1 MRPIFILVKDSTN
14 TPFFFVVP
22 PLDLRIESEQDL
34 QIIRIIDLG
43 EKTLIGN
50 RKVEK
55 ISFSTFF
62 PSMKSP
68 FFSYILSTTPSNGM
82 ETLKKLKN
90 DKEKLTLIIPEF
102 NIFFKCYIQTL
113 YFSVTERT
121 GDIDVEITLVE
132 IEKNKTLTD
141 VARGLLER

>member
-1 MRPIFILVKDSTN
+1 MRPTFILVKDSTN

-50 RKVEK
+50 RKAEK

-62 PSMKSP
+62 PSRKSP
-68 FFSYILSTTPSNGM
+68 FFSYILSTTPSNCM

-113 YFSVTERT
+113 YFAITERT

-132 IEKNKTLTD
+132 IEKNKNLTD

>member
-1 MRPIFILVKDSTN
+1 MRPTFILVKDSTN

-22 PLDLRIESEQDL
+22 PLDLRIESDQDL
-34 QIIRIIDLG
+34 QTI
-43 EKTLIGN
+43 KLIGN
-50 RKVEK
+50 RKSEK
-55 ISFSTFF
+55 ISFSTFL

-68 FFSYILSTTPSNGM
+68 FFNFILSAAPTNSM

-121 GDIDVEITLVE
+121 GDIDIEITLVE

>member
-50 RKVEK
+50 RKAEK

-62 PSMKSP
+62 PNMKSP
-68 FFSYILSTTPSNGM
+68 FFSYILSTTPSNCM

-113 YFSVTERT
+113 YFAVTERT

>member
-1 MRPIFILVKDSTN
+1 MRPTFILVKDSTN

-68 FFSYILSTTPSNGM
+68 FFSYILSTTPSNCM

>member
-1 MRPIFILVKDSTN
+1 MKPTFILVKDSTN
-14 TPFFFVVP
+14 TPFFFVIP

-68 FFSYILSTTPSNGM
+68 FFSYILSTTPSNCM

>member
-1 MRPIFILVKDSTN
+1 MRPTFILVKDSTN

-34 QIIRIIDLG
+34 QVIRIIDLG

-50 RKVEK
+50 RKAEK

-62 PSMKSP
+62 PNMKSP
-68 FFSYILSTTPSNGM
+68 FFSYILSTTPSNCM

-113 YFSVTERT
+113 YFAVTERT

>member
-1 MRPIFILVKDSTN
+1 MRPTFILVKDSTN

-50 RKVEK
+50 RKAEK

-68 FFSYILSTTPSNGM
+68 FFSYILSTTPTNCM
-82 ETLKKLKN
+82 ETLTKLKN
-90 DKEKLTLIIPEF
+90 NKDKLTLIIPEF

>member
-1 MRPIFILVKDSTN
+1 MRPTFILVKDITN

-50 RKVEK
+50 RKAEK
-55 ISFSTFF
+55 ISFSTFL

-68 FFSYILSTTPSNGM
+68 FFNFVLSTPTNSM

>member
-1 MRPIFILVKDSTN
+1 MRPTFILVKDSTN

-50 RKVEK
+50 RKAEK

-62 PSMKSP
+62 PCMKSP
-68 FFSYILSTTPSNGM
+68 FFSYILSTTPSNCM

-113 YFSVTERT
+113 YFAVTERT

>member
-1 MRPIFILVKDSTN
+1 MRPTFILVKDSTN

-34 QIIRIIDLG
+34 QTIRIIDLG

-50 RKVEK
+50 RKAEK

-62 PSMKSP
+62 PNMKSP
-68 FFSYILSTTPSNGM
+68 FFSYILSTTPSNCM

-113 YFSVTERT
+113 YFAVIERT

>member
-1 MRPIFILVKDSTN
+1 MRPTFILVKDSTN

-34 QIIRIIDLG
+34 QNIRIIELG
-43 EKTLIGN
+43 EKTLSGN
-50 RKVEK
+50 RKDEK

-68 FFSYILSTTPSNGM
+68 FFSYILSTTPSNCM

>member
-1 MRPIFILVKDSTN
+1 MRPTFILVKDSTN

-62 PSMKSP
+62 PNMKSP
-68 FFSYILSTTPSNGM
+68 FFSYILSTTPSNCM

-132 IEKNKTLTD
+132 IKKNKTLSD

>member
-1 MRPIFILVKDSTN
+1 MRPTFILVKDITN

-50 RKVEK
+50 RKAEK

-62 PSMKSP
+62 PNMKSP
-68 FFSYILSTTPSNGM
+68 FFSYILSTTPTNSM
-82 ETLKKLKN
+82 ETLTKLKN
-90 DKEKLTLIIPEF
+90 NKDKLTLIIPEF

>member
-1 MRPIFILVKDSTN
+1 MRPTFILVKDSSN

-68 FFSYILSTTPSNGM
+68 FFSYILSTTPSNCM

-113 YFSVTERT
+113 YFAVTERT

-132 IEKNKTLTD
+132 IKKNKTLSD

>member
-1 MRPIFILVKDSTN
+1 MRPTFILVKDSTN

-22 PLDLRIESEQDL
+22 PLDLRIESDQDL
-34 QIIRIIDLG
+34 QTIKIIDLG

-50 RKVEK
+50 RKAEK
-55 ISFSTFF
+55 ISFSTFL

-68 FFSYILSTTPSNGM
+68 FFNFVLSTAPSNSM

-121 GDIDVEITLVE
+121 GDRDVEITLVE
-132 IEKNKTLTD
+132 IEKNKTLSD

>member
-1 MRPIFILVKDSTN
+1 MRPTFILVKDSTN

-22 PLDLRIESEQDL
+22 PLDLRIESDQDL
-34 QIIRIIDLG
+34 QTIKIIDLG

-50 RKVEK
+50 RKAEK
-55 ISFSTFF
+55 ISFSTFL
-62 PSMKSP
+62 PNMKSP
-68 FFSYILSTTPSNGM
+68 FFNFVLSTAPTNSM

-132 IEKNKTLTD
+132 IKKNKTLSD
-141 VARGLLER
+141 VTRGLLER

>member
-50 RKVEK
+50 RKAEK

-62 PSMKSP
+62 PNMKSP
-68 FFSYILSTTPSNGM
+68 FFSYILSTTPSNCM

>member
-68 FFSYILSTTPSNGM
+68 FFSYILSTTPSNCM

-121 GDIDVEITLVE
+121 GDIDVEISLVE

>member
-1 MRPIFILVKDSTN
+1 MKPTFILVKDSTN

-50 RKVEK
+50 RKAEK

-62 PSMKSP
+62 PNMKSP
-68 FFSYILSTTPSNGM
+68 FFSYILSTTPSNCM

-132 IEKNKTLTD
+132 IEKNKALTD

>member
-1 MRPIFILVKDSTN
+1 MRPTFILVKDITN

-50 RKVEK
+50 RKAEK

-62 PSMKSP
+62 PNMKSP
-68 FFSYILSTTPSNGM
+68 FFSYILSTTPTNSM

-132 IEKNKTLTD
+132 IEKNKTLMD

>member
-1 MRPIFILVKDSTN
+1 MRPTFILVKDSTN

-50 RKVEK
+50 RKAEK

-62 PSMKSP
+62 PNMKSP
-68 FFSYILSTTPSNGM
+68 FFNFVLSTTPTNSM

-132 IEKNKTLTD
+132 IEKNKTLMD
-141 VARGLLER
+141 VARGLLKR

>member
-1 MRPIFILVKDSTN
+1 MRPTFILVKDSTN

-22 PLDLRIESEQDL
+22 PLDLRIASEQDV
-34 QIIRIIDLG
+34 QIFKIIDLG

-50 RKVEK
+50 RKAEK

-68 FFSYILSTTPSNGM
+68 FFNFILSTTPTNSM
-82 ETLKKLKN
+82 ETLKKLKD

-102 NIFFKCYIQTL
+102 NIFFKCYIEIL
-113 YFSVTERT
+113 NFSITERT
-121 GDIDVEITLVE
+121 GDIDVEIPLVE
-132 IEKNKTLTD
+132 IKKNKTLSD

>member
-68 FFSYILSTTPSNGM
+68 FFSYILSTTPSNCM

>member
-1 MRPIFILVKDSTN
+1 MRPTFILVKDSTN

-34 QIIRIIDLG
+34 QVIKIIDLG

-50 RKVEK
+50 RKAEK

-62 PSMKSP
+62 PSMKSH
-68 FFSYILSTTPSNGM
+68 FFSYILSTTPANCM
-82 ETLKKLKN
+82 ETLTKLKN
-90 DKEKLTLIIPEF
+90 DKEKLTLIVPEF

-121 GDIDVEITLVE
+121 GDIDIEITLVE

>member
-1 MRPIFILVKDSTN
+1 MKPTFILLKNSTS

-22 PLDLRIESEQDL
+22 PLDLKIESEQDT
-34 QIIRIIDLG
+34 QIFKIIDIG

-50 RKVEK
+50 RKAEK

-62 PSMKSP
+62 PNIKSP
-68 FFSYILSTTPSNGM
+68 FYSFFNPFLPNFCM
-82 ETLKKLKN
+82 ETLKKFKD

-102 NIFFKCYIQTL
+102 NIFFKCYIQAL
-113 YFSVTERT
+113 NFSITERT

-132 IEKNKTLTD
+132 IKKNKTLIDT
-141 VARGLLER
+141 VRGLLER

>member
-1 MRPIFILVKDSTN
+1 MRPTFILVKDSTN

-22 PLDLRIESEQDL
+22 PLDLRIESEQDV
-34 QIIRIIDLG
+34 QIFKIIDLG

-62 PSMKSP
+62 PAMKSP
-68 FFSYILSTTPSNGM
+68 IFNFVLSTTPTNCM

-132 IEKNKTLTD
+132 IKKNKTLSD

>member
-1 MRPIFILVKDSTN
+1 MRPTFILVKDSTN

-50 RKVEK
+50 RKAEK

-68 FFSYILSTTPSNGM
+68 FFSYILSTTPGNCM

>member
-1 MRPIFILVKDSTN
+1 MKPTFILVKDSTN

-50 RKVEK
+50 RKAEK

-62 PSMKSP
+62 PNMKSP
-68 FFSYILSTTPSNGM
+68 FFSYILSTTPSNCM

>member
-1 MRPIFILVKDSTN
+1 MRPTFILVKDSTN

-22 PLDLRIESEQDL
+22 PLDLRIASEQDV
-34 QIIRIIDLG
+34 QIFKIIDLG

-50 RKVEK
+50 RKAEK

-68 FFSYILSTTPSNGM
+68 FFNFILSTTPTNSM
-82 ETLKKLKN
+82 ETLKKLKD

-102 NIFFKCYIQTL
+102 NIFFKCYIEIL
-113 YFSVTERT
+113 NFSITERT

>member
-1 MRPIFILVKDSTN
+1 MRPTFMLVKDSTN

-34 QIIRIIDLG
+34 QTIRIIDLG

-50 RKVEK
+50 RKAEK

-62 PSMKSP
+62 PNMKSP
-68 FFSYILSTTPSNGM
+68 FFSYILSTTPSNCM

-113 YFSVTERT
+113 YFAVIERT

>member
-1 MRPIFILVKDSTN
+1 MRPTFILVKDSTN
-14 TPFFFVVP
+14 APFFFVVP

-50 RKVEK
+50 RKAEK

-62 PSMKSP
+62 PNMKSP
-68 FFSYILSTTPSNGM
+68 FFSYILSTTPSNCM

-113 YFSVTERT
+113 YFAVTERT

-132 IEKNKTLTD
+132 IEKNKTLAD

>member
-1 MRPIFILVKDSTN
+1 
-14 TPFFFVVP
+14 
-22 PLDLRIESEQDL
+22 
-34 QIIRIIDLG
+34 
-43 EKTLIGN
+43 
-50 RKVEK
+50 
-55 ISFSTFF
+55 
-62 PSMKSP
+62 MKSP
-68 FFSYILSTTPSNGM
+68 FFNFILSTAPTNSM
-82 ETLKKLKN
+82 ETLKKLKD

-132 IEKNKTLTD
+132 IKKNKTLSD